1 MFHVKGV
8 VMDDKEIKYYVY
20 SMLILIGLLALT
32 ALCLTS
38 CSHRVY
44 VPVQSIRTDTIYM
57 SRKDSVHVKDSLITR
72 QVINIRD
79 SVAIHDSIVIIKDEQ
94 GNIKEKL
101 IIRYRDRWHATQDN
115 LTLQRLLAHY
125 KASNDILRATRKE
138 RIEVPVPVERKLSR
152 WEKLK
157 MDVGGWAI
165 GAMSTVLLAVV
176 GYVVVWLLKK
186 YRRI

>member
-1 MFHVKGV
+1 
-8 VMDDKEIKYYVY
+8 MDDKEIKYYVY
-20 SMLILIGLLALT
+20 TVLIVIGLLALT
-32 ALCLTS
+32 SLCFTS

-57 SRKDSVHVKDSLITR
+57 SRKDSVHIKDSLITR

-79 SVAIHDSIVIIKDEQ
+79 SVAIHDSVVIIKDEQ

-101 IIRYRDRWHATQDN
+101 IVRYRDRWHATQDN

-152 WEKLK
+152 WEMLK

-165 GAMSTVLLAVV
+165 GAMSTVLLGVI
-176 GYVVVWLLKK
+176 GYIVVWLLKK
-186 YRRI
+186 YRKL

>member
-1 MFHVKGV
+1 ME
-8 VMDDKEIKYYVY
+8 DKDIKYYVY
-20 SMLILIGLLALT
+20 TMLIIIGLLALT
-32 ALCLTS
+32 SLCFTS

-57 SRKDSVHVKDSLITR
+57 SRKDSVHIKDSLITR

-79 SVAIHDSIVIIKDEQ
+79 SIAIHDSVVIVKDEQ

-101 IIRYRDRWHATQDN
+101 IVRYRDRWHATQDN

-165 GAMSTVLLAVV
+165 GAMSTVLLGVI
-176 GYVVVWLLKK
+176 GYIVVWLLKK
-186 YRRI
+186 YRKL

>member
-1 MFHVKGV
+1 
-8 VMDDKEIKYYVY
+8 MDDKEIKYYVY
-20 SMLILIGLLALT
+20 TMLIIIGLLALT
-32 ALCLTS
+32 SLCFTS
-38 CSHRVY
+38 CSHRTY
-44 VPVQSIRTDTIYM
+44 VPLQSVHTDTIYM
-57 SRKDSVHVKDSLITR
+57 SRKDSVHIKDSLITR
-72 QVINIRD
+72 HVINVRD
-79 SVAIHDSIVIIKDEQ
+79 SVAIHDSVVIIKDEQ

-125 KASNDILRATRKE
+125 KASNDILRAIKKE
-138 RIEVPVPVERKLSR
+138 RIEVPVPIEKKLSR
-152 WEKLK
+152 WQKFK

>member
-1 MFHVKGV
+1 ME
-8 VMDDKEIKYYVY
+8 DKDIKYYVY
-20 SMLILIGLLALT
+20 TMLIIIGLLALT
-32 ALCLTS
+32 SLCFTS

-57 SRKDSVHVKDSLITR
+57 SRKDSVHIKDSLITR

-79 SVAIHDSIVIIKDEQ
+79 SVAIHDSVVIIKDEQ

-115 LTLQRLLAHY
+115 LTLQRQIDRY
-125 KASNDILRATRKE
+125 KASNDSLRATRKE
-138 RIEVPVPVERKLSR
+138 RIEVPVPIERKLSR

-165 GAMSTVLLAVV
+165 GAMSTVLLGVI
-176 GYVVVWLLKK
+176 GYIVVWLLKK
-186 YRRI
+186 YRKL

>member
-1 MFHVKGV
+1 ME
-8 VMDDKEIKYYVY
+8 DKDIKYYVY
-20 SMLILIGLLALT
+20 TMLIIIGLLALT
-32 ALCLTS
+32 SLCFTS

-57 SRKDSVHVKDSLITR
+57 SRKDSVHIKDSLITR
-72 QVINIRD
+72 QVTTVRD
-79 SVAIHDSIVIIKDEQ
+79 SVAIHDSVVIVKDEQ
-94 GNIKEKL
+94 GNIKERL
-101 IIRYRDRWHATQDN
+101 IVRYRDRWHATQDN

-165 GAMSTVLLAVV
+165 GAMSTVLLGVI
-176 GYVVVWLLKK
+176 GYIVVWLLKK
-186 YRRI
+186 YRKL

>member
-1 MFHVKGV
+1 
-8 VMDDKEIKYYVY
+8 
-20 SMLILIGLLALT
+20 MLTIIGLLALT
-32 ALCLTS
+32 AVCFTS

-57 SRKDSVHVKDSLITR
+57 SRKDSVHIKDSLITR

-79 SVAIHDSIVIIKDEQ
+79 SVAIHDSVVIIKDEQ

-101 IIRYRDRWHATQDN
+101 IVRYRDRWHATQDN
-115 LTLQRLLAHY
+115 LTLQRQIDRY
-125 KASNDILRATRKE
+125 KASNDSLRATKE
-138 RIEVPVPVERKLSR
+138 EYKEIPVPVEKKLSR
-152 WEKLK
+152 WQKIK

-165 GAMSTVLLAVV
+165 GAMSTVLLGVV
-176 GYVVVWLLKK
+176 GYIVFWLLKK

>member
-1 MFHVKGV
+1 
-8 VMDDKEIKYYVY
+8 MDDKEIKYYVY
-20 SMLILIGLLALT
+20 TILIVIGLLSLT
-32 ALCLTS
+32 AICMTS

-57 SRKDSVHVKDSLITR
+57 AKKDSVHIKDSLITR

-79 SVAIHDSIVIIKDEQ
+79 SVAIHDSVVIIKDEQ
-94 GNIKEKL
+94 GNVKEKL

-115 LTLQRLLAHY
+115 LTLLRLIDRY
-125 KASNDILRATRKE
+125 KASNDSLLATMRE
-138 RIEVPVPVERKLSR
+138 HIEAPKVVERELSR

-165 GAMSTVLLAVV
+165 GAMSTFLLAII
-176 GYVVVWLLKK
+176 GYIVVWLLKK
-186 YRRI
+186 YRKM

>member
-1 MFHVKGV
+1 ME
-8 VMDDKEIKYYVY
+8 DKEIKYYVY

-57 SRKDSVHVKDSLITR
+57 SRKDSVHIKDSLITR

-79 SVAIHDSIVIIKDEQ
+79 SIAIHDSVVIVKDEQ

-101 IIRYRDRWHATQDN
+101 IVRYRDRWHATQDN
-115 LTLQRLLAHY
+115 LSLQRQIDRY
-125 KASNDILRATRKE
+125 KASNDSLRATKTE
-138 RIEVPVPVERKLSR
+138 YKEVPIPVEKKLSR
-152 WEKLK
+152 WQKIK

-165 GAMSTVLLAVV
+165 GAMSTVLLGVI
-176 GYVVVWLLKK
+176 GYIVVWLLKK
-186 YRRI
+186 YRKL